1 NLRTGIQEAI
11 PGKHG
16 RKEISLC
23 CGAISDGQC
32 YYYGLALCAESIWVT
47 ADPYKV
53 YPILGVTGK
62 DDVYAGAWISIFTG
76 FCFFCVCVFGII
88 SLVNS
93 NRLMVLL
100 YLVLILVVYLFE
112 CASCISSYTHRDFVV
127 SNSRLVTKQMLGF
140 YASDT
145 DQGRELTRMWDRF
158 MMEQQCCG
166 ANNPLDWVNYTSVF
180 RSRYPEA
187 VAPWPFYC
195 CKRDPNFIIINEEGC
210 RLGHIDYINTKGCFE
225 HIKHAV
231 QSYAWGV
238 SWFGFAILM
247 FTVSPRKKAC
257 LDVVGAAIPKFS

>member
-1 NLRTGIQEAI
+1 ENMAEKRSPFVVGLLVMGNVII
-11 PGKHG
+11 ML
-16 RKEISLC
+16 S
-23 CGAISDGQC
+23 
-32 YYYGLALCAESIWVT
+32 GLALCAESIWVT

-112 CASCISSYTHRDFVV
+112 CASCISSYTHRDFV
-127 SNSRLVTKQMLGF
+127 STGCKFFPSWSSKSKIL
-140 YASDT
+140 
-145 DQGRELTRMWDRF
+145 
-158 MMEQQCCG
+158 QQCCG

-210 RLGHIDYINTKGCFE
+210 NLTGLFFPSQGCFE

-247 FTVSPRKKAC
+247 FTVSPRKKAYIS
-257 LDVVGAAIPKFS
+257 LPN